1 MNKIKNKIQHWQFI
15 NLGLLLFDI
24 AAIQI
29 GFLFALLLRFD
40 FSYTTIP
47 SIYIKNYMQITPFYT
62 VITIIV
68 FYFLK
73 MYKSLWRFASV
84 PELFNG
90 IYSFF
95 ITTAIHYIIAMIFK
109 IKMPA
114 SYFIVGGLV
123 QFLMVTGVRFA
134 YKIYLIFITNRV
146 DSYSNK
152 LINNVLIVGAGE
164 AGRLIAHDIRNYE
177 KEKYIVK
184 GFIDDNPNKWGRYIS
199 SIPILGNRDTILS
212 NSVKY
217 KIDTIIIAIPSA
229 SVERRQNIINIAKET
244 GAKLKIIPSIPDL
257 LDSNNVTMKQLK
269 DVQIEDLL
277 ERDSININT
286 ASTMKNISGKVVLV
300 TGGGGTIGSEL
311 SRQIAKNN
319 PKQLILFDIYE
330 NNLYEIE
337 QELRRKYKNLDLVA
351 VIGSVREQR
360 RLDDVFNKYRPN
372 IVYHAAAHKHVPLME
387 VSPNEAIKN
396 NIYGTYN
403 TAFAALRYNV
413 EKFIL
418 ISTDKAVNPTSV
430 MGTTKRVC
438 EMIIQSMDYVVRN
451 RDLSKLPKLD
461 VINHGNVR
469 NFDCKFVTNFVAVRF
484 GNVLGSN
491 GSVIPLFK
499 KQIAEG
505 GPVTVTH
512 KDIIRYFMT
521 ISEAVGLVIEAGF
534 YAAGGEIFVLDM
546 GEPVKIDTLAR
557 NLIKLSGYIP
567 DQDIRIEYTG
577 LRPGEKLYEEKLM
590 SEEGL
595 RKTDNQLIHIAQ
607 PIDFNNEE
615 FFNNLSAMQ
624 NPSEKNDVD
633 LVLIYLGK
641 IVPTYHSSESDLIKN
656 KDKFEELYKTSK

>member
-430 MGTTKRVC
+430 MGTTKSPQ
-438 EMIIQSMDYVVRN
+438 M
-451 RDLSKLPKLD
+451 
-461 VINHGNVR
+461 
-469 NFDCKFVTNFVAVRF
+469 A
-484 GNVLGSN
+484 
-491 GSVIPLFK
+491 
-499 KQIAEG
+499 
-505 GPVTVTH
+505 
-512 KDIIRYFMT
+512 
-521 ISEAVGLVIEAGF
+521 
-534 YAAGGEIFVLDM
+534 
-546 GEPVKIDTLAR
+546 
-557 NLIKLSGYIP
+557 
-567 DQDIRIEYTG
+567 
-577 LRPGEKLYEEKLM
+577 
-590 SEEGL
+590 
-595 RKTDNQLIHIAQ
+595 
-607 PIDFNNEE
+607 
-615 FFNNLSAMQ
+615 
-624 NPSEKNDVD
+624 
-633 LVLIYLGK
+633 
-641 IVPTYHSSESDLIKN
+641 
-656 KDKFEELYKTSK
+656 

>member
-499 KQIAEG
+499 RQIAEG

-633 LVLIYLGK
+633 SVLIYLGK

>member
-1 MNKIKNKIQHWQFI
+1 MNDLKKKIQHWQFI
-15 NLGLLLFDI
+15 NFGLLLFDI
-24 AAIQI
+24 AAIQF
-29 GFLFALLLRFD
+29 GFLFALMLRFD

-47 SIYIKNYMQITPFYT
+47 SIYIKNYMEMTPYYT
-62 VITIIV
+62 VITLIV
-68 FYFLK
+68 FYILK

-84 PELFNG
+84 PELFKG

-95 ITTAIHYIIAMIFK
+95 ITTAIHYVIALIFK
-109 IKMPA
+109 FRMPA

-134 YKIYLIFITNRV
+134 YKIYLILITNRI
-146 DSYSNK
+146 DSVSEK

-164 AGRLIAHDIRNYE
+164 AGRMIAHDIRNYE

-184 GFIDDNPNKWGRYIS
+184 GFIDDNPNKWGRYIL

-229 SVERRQNIINIAKET
+229 SIEMRQDIINIAKET

-277 ERDSININT
+277 ERDSIKINT
-286 ASTMKNISGKVVLV
+286 AATMRNISGKVVLV

-311 SRQIAKNN
+311 SRQIAQNN

-330 NNLYEIE
+330 NNTYEIE
-337 QELRRKYKNLDLVA
+337 QELRRKYKDLNLVA
-351 VIGSVREQR
+351 VIGSVREQK
-360 RLDDVFNKYRPN
+360 RLDDVFNQYRPN

-396 NIYGTYN
+396 NIYGTFN
-403 TAFAALRYNV
+403 TAYAALRYNV

-438 EMIIQSMDYVVRN
+438 EMIIQSMDYVIRN
-451 RDLSKLPKLD
+451 KDLSKLPKLD
-461 VINHGNVR
+461 IINQGKLR
-469 NFDCKFVTNFVAVRF
+469 DFDCKFVTNFVAVRF

-534 YAAGGEIFVLDM
+534 YAKGGEIFVLDM

-557 NLIKLSGYIP
+557 NLIKLSGYVP

-595 RKTDNQLIHIAQ
+595 RKTENQLIHIAQ
-607 PIDFNNEE
+607 PIDFDNEI
-615 FFNNLSAMQ
+615 FFDNLISMQ
-624 NPSEKNDVD
+624 NPASKNDVTN
-633 LVLIYLGK
+633 VLKYLST
-641 IVPTYHSSESDLIKN
+641 IVPTYHSSESDLLNN
-656 KDKFEELYKTSK
+656 KEKFEQLYKTSK